1 MSIQDSL
8 TFKFL
13 MMGDTG
19 VGKTSLVRRLCRD
32 EFSNNMDPTIGIG
45 YEVYKLTVSDTKI
58 QMQIWD
64 TAGQEQYRSLVQSYY
79 RDAVGVIVVFS
90 FNNHK
95 SFEGLEEWI
104 ADARNYCHPKVR
116 ILLVGNKI
124 DLESERTVSKAEIE
138 QFAKYHK
145 LEYVETSAKTNT
157 NVKEVFHKAA
167 RNVFQSVVTNE
178 IHLGPQNEGVNVDIK
193 KREMERRQKEESGCC

>member
-13 MMGDTG
+13 MLGDTG
-19 VGKTSLVRRLCRD
+19 VGKTSLVQRLCRN
-32 EFSNNMDPTIGIG
+32 EFNEGIEPTIGIG
-45 YEVYKLTVSDTKI
+45 YEVYKLTISDTKI

-64 TAGQEQYRSLVQSYY
+64 TAGQEQYRSIVNSYY
-79 RDAVGVIVVFS
+79 RDAVGVMVVFA

-95 SFEGLEEWI
+95 SLEGLEEWI

-124 DLESERTVSKAEIE
+124 DLENERKVSKAEIE

-145 LEYVETSAKTNT
+145 LEYIETSAKTNS
-157 NVKEVFHKAA
+157 NVKEAFHKAA

-178 IHLGPQNEGVNVDIK
+178 IHLGPQPDIGNK
-193 KREMERRQKEESGCC
+193 DFKMREKQRQQEEKSGCC